1 MKGHVEQWTEQPTG
15 GGDVE
20 PENRASTLLAVAT
33 VPLIELILDPANELA
48 LADDPSLAAD
58 AAFMRAFVPV
68 RSYQR
73 LCAMGLDA
81 LISVIARQPQSLQG
95 RILVKAVPESGH
107 FVVIDG
113 SRHVAALRQ
122 MAESGSANG
131 VGLSSDVIA
140 LFDACPVTIVHPE
153 ADPALVLALL
163 ADASDPGSDP
173 WLHGQRDQLLVLLA
187 GRSVHHSYPTM
198 AVATAGNSQTLR
210 RYHGYRALQQM
221 MQQVSIPP
229 HVAIVLYP
237 LFHAAV
243 GRSII
248 RTWLDWDETLCCF
261 IDDAELERFYALLL
275 PGVRPDGTTR
285 PPSVRTVADIGQ
297 LCDVLAEPAAHE
309 LLDKGATLEEAVD
322 VINAGA
328 FQQWST
334 QVGETLENLRWD
346 RRRFGSRS

>member
-1 MKGHVEQWTEQPTG
+1 MKGHVDEWSEQPTG
-15 GGDVE
+15 TPDDE
-20 PENRASTLLAVAT
+20 PDGRALDLLAVAT
-33 VPLIELILDPANELA
+33 VPLFDLILDPANELS

-73 LCAMGLDA
+73 LCGMGLEA

-95 RILVKAVPESGH
+95 RIIVKAIPESEH

-113 SRHVAALRQ
+113 SRHVAALRM

-131 VGLSSDVIA
+131 VGLSAEVVR

-163 ADASDPGSDP
+163 ADAADPGTDP

-187 GRSVHHSYPTM
+187 RRSVHHSYATM
-198 AVATAGNSQTLR
+198 AMATAGNSQTLR
-210 RYHGYRALQQM
+210 RYHAYRALQQM
-221 MQQVSIPP
+221 MQQEPLPP
-229 HVAIVLYP
+229 HVAVTLYP

-243 GRSII
+243 GRSVI
-248 RTWLDWDETLCCF
+248 RTWLDWDDTLCCF
-261 IDDAELERFYALLL
+261 IDDAELERFYRLLL
-275 PGVRPDGTTR
+275 PSVRPDGTTR
-285 PPSVRTVADIGQ
+285 LPCLRTVADIGQ

-328 FQQWST
+328 FQQFSA
-334 QVGETLENLRWD
+334 QVGETLETLRWD